1 MAREDETAEERAQR
15 KAAKAEKKEKKEK
28 KAEKKELKKLKETA
42 APVVEKPAGSKKRGR
57 DEDDS
62 GDVPTDLS
70 FNKKAKMTNGDA
82 VKSSVA
88 KARSSSIDEGP
99 RKTRSMSMT
108 EEENKIDSNMGAEE
122 FRVANQIKISGR
134 TLDGNSNYAAPD
146 PMMTFAST
154 PFSPQIRTSLDRA
167 GFPNPTPTQAMCWP
181 MALEGR
187 DIVTIAKTGSGKTCG
202 FLLPA
207 FHRLLTLNQKR
218 QRGPPGILV
227 LAPTRELACQ
237 IEEECAKFG
246 RTSNIRSACAYGGAP
261 KSLQIRKIQIGLE
274 CLIATPGRLNDLIE
288 MRIVDLSQV
297 LFLVLDEA
305 DRMLDMG
312 FEPQIRSVV
321 AKLPVET
328 RQTML
333 FSATW
338 PKEIQNLA
346 YEFLQN
352 PVEVKYGESN
362 VLNANK
368 AIDQKILMIKQG
380 DKKDELLKIIKEL
393 NPSGKPEDFPKTI
406 IFTSTKS
413 MCEQLANELWNSGFA
428 VDALHGDRQQFQRTQ
443 VIGQFKRSQLKLL
456 VATDV
461 AARGL
466 DVKDIHAVINYDFP
480 AGVNGAEDYVHR
492 IGRTARGASKGL
504 AYTFFTD
511 SDSKRAREL
520 IGILKRAN
528 QEVPPELQ
536 RMDRGPGGGGR
547 GGGRGGWGGG
557 GRGGGRG
564 GGGRGGGRFGG
575 GGGGGGRFGGG
586 GSFGGG
592 GRGGGFGGGRGGY

>member
-1 MAREDETAEERAQR
+1 MGREGETSEERAIR

-28 KAEKKELKKLKETA
+28 KAEKKELKKLKESSVSVSEPA
-42 APVVEKPAGSKKRGR
+42 KEEKVSKKRRR
-57 DEDDS
+57 DDDEATDIS
-62 GDVPTDLS
+62 ADLS
-70 FNKKAKMTNGDA
+70 FNKKAKNSSGEGI
-82 VKSSVA
+82 KSGVA
-88 KARSSSIDEGP
+88 GRARTSSIDEAFKTP
-99 RKTRSMSMT
+99 KARTRSMSMN
-108 EEENKIDSNMGAEE
+108 EEENKIDPSMSPED
-122 FRVANQIKISGR
+122 FRKVNQIEIKGR
-134 TLDGNSNYAAPD
+134 EDDGLGTYKCPPPLLS
-146 PMMTFAST
+146 FAST
-154 PFSPQIRTSLDRA
+154 PFSPQIRAAFDRA
-167 GFPNPTPTQAMCWP
+167 GFPSPTPTQAQCWP
-181 MALEGR
+181 IALAGR

-207 FHRLLTLNQKR
+207 FHRLLTINQKR
-218 QRGPPGILV
+218 TRGPPGILV

-237 IEEECAKFG
+237 IEEECVKFG

-261 KSLQIRKIQIGLE
+261 KSLQIRKIQTGLE

-338 PKEIQNLA
+338 PKEIQQLA
-346 YEFLQN
+346 YEFLRN

-368 AIDQKILMIKQG
+368 AIKQNILMIKQG
-380 DKKDELLKIIKEL
+380 DKRDTLTKIMSEI
-393 NPSGKPEDFPKTI
+393 NPEGKPETLPKTI

-413 MCEQLANELWNSGFA
+413 QCEQLANELWNGGYA

-443 VIGQFKRSQLKLL
+443 VIGQFKRGQLKLL

-466 DVKDIHAVINYDFP
+466 DVKDIACVINYDFP

-492 IGRTARGASKGL
+492 IGRTARGGDSGL

-520 IGILKRAN
+520 IGILKRAE
-528 QEVPPELQ
+528 QDIPDELQ
-536 RMDRGPGGGGR
+536 RMDRGPSRGGGGRGGWGGGR
-547 GGGRGGWGGG
+547 GGGRGGFG
-557 GRGGGRG
+557 GR
-564 GGGRGGGRFGG
+564 
-575 GGGGGGRFGGG
+575 G

-592 GRGGGFGGGRGGY
+592 RGGSFGGGRGGSFGGGRGGRGGY